1 MTEIALK
8 GFSPIK
14 KINNPDTQKAR
25 NKFISGIT
33 PTESHLGIILLSLIL
48 TP

>member
-1 MTEIALK
+1 MTKIALN

-14 KINNPDTQKAR
+14 KMNNPDTQKAK
-25 NKFISGIT
+25 NKFNSGIT

-48 TP
+48 TS